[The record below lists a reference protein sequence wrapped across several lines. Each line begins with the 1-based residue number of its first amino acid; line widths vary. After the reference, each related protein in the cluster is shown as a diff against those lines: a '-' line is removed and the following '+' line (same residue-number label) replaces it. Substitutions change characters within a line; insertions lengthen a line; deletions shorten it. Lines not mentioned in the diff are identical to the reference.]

1 MASQIFRKVAL
12 ERLSSPEQLD
22 MLMKISTPKG
32 WLSILAIGGLLIC
45 AVIWGIWGTI
55 PEKVRGRG
63 ILVKTG
69 GVYNIVSTTSGRIQ
83 NLYFDVG
90 DIVQKGQIVARVE
103 QPELLAQIK
112 EVKAKSQ
119 QLEQDRS
126 RTAEFGT
133 EEMALERKSMLHQK
147 TTIES
152 SIAVLRERIKWLKE
166 RLKNQK
172 VLFRKGLITKQQL
185 LNTEEQL
192 DSTKLQIRAKKSEL
206 HQIKLK
212 ELQFKSR
219 QKKELANIDNKIE
232 ETKRVL
238 QRLQED
244 LNESSKI
251 LSSYTGRILEIS
263 VDEGTL
269 VNRGTKLMSMDLMG
283 KEIKNLEAVLYFSPR
298 EGKSIRLGMLAQ
310 ISPATVKQE
319 KYGYLKGLVT
329 YVSEFPSTFQGMMRV
344 LQNEGLVKALSGGGA
359 PIEVRAD
366 LIPDPSTPSGYKWS
380 SSKGPPIKIQT
391 GTVCGATIT
400 VSQQRPMN
408 LVIPLFKKHVLGI
421 GEE

>member
-1 MASQIFRKVAL
+1 M
-12 ERLSSPEQLD
+12 
-22 MLMKISTPKG
+22 
-32 WLSILAIGGLLIC
+32 
-45 AVIWGIWGTI
+45 
-55 PEKVRGRG
+55 
-63 ILVKTG
+63 
-69 GVYNIVSTTSGRIQ
+69 
-83 NLYFDVG
+83 
-90 DIVQKGQIVARVE
+90 
-103 QPELLAQIK
+103 
-112 EVKAKSQ
+112 
-119 QLEQDRS
+119 
-126 RTAEFGT
+126 
-133 EEMALERKSMLHQK
+133 
-147 TTIES
+147 
-152 SIAVLRERIKWLKE
+152 
-166 RLKNQK
+166 
-172 VLFRKGLITKQQL
+172 ITKQQL